1 MYSSQDEAVDRH
13 ILRRHCSSCLA
24 TSSHPPRRV
33 TAFNIAKM
41 CQQAIGLGF
50 AVGSAATNDY
60 MKKFHVSETLMT
72 FVTVRARHVS
82 PCSHQPSS
90 QYRKCL
96 DIAEPVPR
104 RSSPSRLTPARCATG
119 FMLKGPRHLGDA
131 LPVAAES
138 LVS

>member
-1 MYSSQDEAVDRH
+1 MLSERLFLQSRGLGGASPRGLGRGCDVLLRIVVD
-13 ILRRHCSSCLA
+13 
-24 TSSHPPRRV
+24 
-33 TAFNIAKM
+33 IAKM

-50 AVGSAATNDY
+50 AVGSAATNDF
-60 MKKFHVSETLMT
+60 MKKFHVSEALMA

-119 FMLKGPRHLGDA
+119 FMLKAPQHPGDA

>member
-1 MYSSQDEAVDRH
+1 MLSERLFLQSRGLGGASPRGLGRGCDVLLRIVVD
-13 ILRRHCSSCLA
+13 
-24 TSSHPPRRV
+24 
-33 TAFNIAKM
+33 IAKM

-50 AVGSAATNDY
+50 AFGSAATDDF
-60 MKKFHVSETLMT
+60 MKKLRVSEALVA

-119 FMLKGPRHLGDA
+119 FMLKGPQHPGDA